1 MPESALRNP
10 LAPGMGRGQF
20 AQPCTL
26 VIFGGGGDLTRRK
39 LLPALYNLA
48 LDGVLPTNFA
58 VLGFALNEMDDQS
71 YRAFARSGVEEFSRR
86 AIDEGLWHD
95 FERSLFYLPGSFDDP
110 ASFEALK
117 KKLEEIEPK
126 FGIPCNRVYYLA
138 IPPAVIGLCVER
150 LDAAGLAHRD
160 GEG

>member
-1 MPESALRNP
+1 MPESALPNP
-10 LAPGMGRGQF
+10 LASGVGQGQF

-58 VLGFALNEMDDQS
+58 VLGFALNELDDPS
-71 YRAFARSGVEEFSRR
+71 YRAFARSGIEEFSRR
-86 AIDEGLWHD
+86 PIDEEHWPA
-95 FERSLFYLPGSFDDP
+95 FERALFYLPGSFDDP

-117 KKLEEIEPK
+117 GRLAEI
-126 FGIPCNRVYYLA
+126 
-138 IPPAVIGLCVER
+138 
-150 LDAAGLAHRD
+150 
-160 GEG
+160 

>member
-1 MPESALRNP
+1 MPESSLSNP
-10 LAPGMGRGQF
+10 LASGVGQGQF

-26 VIFGGGGDLTRRK
+26 VIFGGAGDLTRRK

-71 YRAFARSGVEEFSRR
+71 YRVFARSGVEEFSRR
-86 AIDEGLWHD
+86 AIDEGLWPG
-95 FERSLFYLPGSFDDP
+95 FERALFYLPGSFDDP

-117 KKLEEIEPK
+117 
-126 FGIPCNRVYYLA
+126 R
-138 IPPAVIGLCVER
+138 R
-150 LDAAGLAHRD
+150 LD
-160 GEG
+160 